1 MKPPVEN
8 EKKGPKMKNRFVT
21 STGNEEVNVQGAPRV
36 PTHNPPQAHIPSLAT
51 QRQRIPTPAE
61 AEQVSSP
68 AKPFSLENKDG
79 FWELTFAGQKA
90 TLTQNPALFYV
101 AWLLANPPV
110 EPISPTDLSAAVY
123 VRFESHPDFIRDL
136 DWVLQH
142 HVDAV
147 ATKIL
152 KTKQIQLESI
162 LDNPNE
168 PAEIK
173 NEALKEVAVI
183 YQLQETHAAE
193 SLKTNQRLI
202 KNINASFRKLL
213 TDLASAEDFY
223 GRPQQILRAFG
234 RHLLLYMFLPTVRA
248 GGNYSYEKPA
258 DITWQPIS

>member
-1 MKPPVEN
+1 
-8 EKKGPKMKNRFVT
+8 MKNRFVT
-21 STGNEEVNVQGAPRV
+21 STGSEAVKVQGTPRV
-36 PTHNPPQAHIPSLAT
+36 PTHNLPKANILSLAT
-51 QRQRIPTPAE
+51 QRSRIPVAVPTE
-61 AEQVSSP
+61 AEKAWFAQKS
-68 AKPFSLENKDG
+68 FSLENKDG
-79 FWELTFAGQKA
+79 FWELTFAGHKA

-123 VRFESHPDFIRDL
+123 VRFESHPDFIRDF

-142 HVDAV
+142 HFDAL

-162 LDNPNE
+162 LDNPTE
-168 PAEIK
+168 PAEVK

-202 KNINASFRKLL
+202 KNINESFRKLL

-223 GRPQQILRAFG
+223 GRPEQILRAFG
-234 RHLLLYMFLPTVRA
+234 RHLLLYIFLPTVRA
-248 GGNYSYEKPA
+248 GGNFTYEKPA
-258 DITWQPIS
+258 DITWQPLS